1 MSDQHS
7 DQDMDLEDLSP
18 IETKLLDRTDSM
30 RPVNGEEM
38 DAWKKERGT
47 CQEQTGEDEDNF
59 NSITTT
65 INLRSAAGIDGGY
78 DYDSRRPI
86 MVSSDLEHWR
96 TEKEDPKDENLENEE
111 ERIIR
116 LPSENEVT
124 DMSLMQQSITSNCY
138 ESLSQTS
145 LNNSSD
151 CLNFS
156 HREREA
162 AYLKHAEI
170 FENWNYSDEERAF
183 LRHRVETFS
192 REQCI
197 IHCILGHMLMT
208 PDEMLGARQKG
219 LKPDDA
225 RQALLCLAIG
235 SHWDV
240 YNLAII
246 MAFSEKLNI
255 DSCVNRM
262 YQGVDSAFI
271 MSNEFRMRAT
281 LYFAKILSDE

>member
-1 MSDQHS
+1 MPRFRIPSLPS
-7 DQDMDLEDLSP
+7 SKVPFRLLSP
-18 IETKLLDRTDSM
+18 FRRFHLD
-30 RPVNGEEM
+30 
-38 DAWKKERGT
+38 
-47 CQEQTGEDEDNF
+47 
-59 NSITTT
+59 
-65 INLRSAAGIDGGY
+65 
-78 DYDSRRPI
+78 
-86 MVSSDLEHWR
+86 
-96 TEKEDPKDENLENEE
+96 EE